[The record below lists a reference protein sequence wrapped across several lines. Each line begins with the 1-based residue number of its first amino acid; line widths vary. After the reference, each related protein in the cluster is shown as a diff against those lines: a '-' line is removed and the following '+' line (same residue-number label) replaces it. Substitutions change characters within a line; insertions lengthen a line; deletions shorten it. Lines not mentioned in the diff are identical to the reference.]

1 LAVETPNALIT
12 ALTITKFRGTTIP
25 FAFIGMAVLR
35 LPLWLNQ
42 KCRFWKLMGSGQ
54 NAQVDLAPDYK
65 HWAILTTWDN
75 QEECDTFYNKS
86 LVIKW
91 FNFFGMESCTILL
104 KTLSSHGQ
112 WSKKEPFISKTK
124 NTIHTGKIAVITRA
138 AIRFN
143 RLKEFKQN
151 VKRAANAMRVSP
163 GFILSAGIGE
173 NPFLDQAT
181 FSIWENAESVKNYA
195 YKTFDH
201 ADVIKLTREREW
213 YKEELFAR
221 FEIIT
226 SWGLLNGK
234 AISDY
239 QPYIQPR

>member
-1 LAVETPNALIT
+1 MTIETPIALIT
-12 ALTITKFRGTTIP
+12 ALTITKFRGITIP
-25 FAFIGMAVLR
+25 FAFMGMAVLR
-35 LPLWLNQ
+35 LPLWLNG
-42 KCRFWKLMGSGQ
+42 KCRFWKLMGSGK

-75 QEECDTFYNKS
+75 QQDCDTFYRKS

-91 FNFFGMESCTILL
+91 FNFFGIESCTILL

-112 WSKKEPFISKTK
+112 WSKKEPFKAK
-124 NTIHTGKIAVITRA
+124 NNTTQYTGRIAVITRA

-143 RLKEFKQN
+143 RLKEFKHN
-151 VKRAANAMRVSP
+151 VKRAAEAMRISP
-163 GFILSAGIGE
+163 GFILAAGIGE
-173 NPFLDQAT
+173 NPFVDQAT

-221 FEIIT
+221 FEII
-226 SWGLLNGK
+226 SSEGHLNGK
-234 AISDY
+234 AINDY
-239 QPYIQPR
+239 QPLI